1 MGEMVGT
8 ASLVDAAM
16 ARLHGPVDNRSTP
29 FTGAALQAYH
39 RTIRGHGVQL
49 LALHDGEIARLLQDV
64 LNSVDCCLPRVL
76 VVGQDCAGKTTLVN
90 KLIRRPGFLPSG
102 PQANTGAVTNLHF
115 SLPSGPRQ
123 GAKVTFLSREEGRTR
138 AAQRSL
144 EQRLLDAA
152 ACFNHRPDPGGGRLF
167 GTTIEWT
174 EALRDTT
181 KLTSYLTTAPEQL
194 ARLVRS
200 VDIYFDA
207 SPFPHPITIVD
218 TPALVGHWAT
228 GDGALD
234 VIGSVDTV
242 DACIVVLKAA
252 AEVADLRIDPAL
264 LAILRRI
271 PKDRI
276 IVYVNDISAQECDG
290 MVNQQALVRG
300 QRTRAKILERL
311 LRQKLHQELTVIT
324 GSRDDELA
332 TELHENMPVTHLAV
346 DNADLIREIS
356 CRTLNG
362 PFVRHLANAASVL
375 RDVAEAREA
384 SARSNLF
391 SISNRILDIH
401 KDRAAKEVTFQ
412 HIQELIQEIRQLCE
426 RIEQSCN
433 MASASIRDLQ
443 GEGESAVR
451 QILDRQLNTFLTAKS
466 GQLRS
471 ALRNHKESE
480 WRCDTDDW
488 RREFEDEASN
498 LYRDVRLK
506 LIGILRTSV
515 EDFRRAVKL
524 ALPDALEGFDVAQP
538 AANFHLPAI
547 EVLTDPV
554 VLKLDHRSWS
564 SWFKPQQTPANVLA
578 EFKKLLSSE
587 FDKAYRATVEQ
598 IKQGIAKDG
607 AAVLYR
613 ITQKS
618 ITIIGMMIE
627 RRDQLVKAADNLIAL
642 HQDSNVDRLL
652 AVHVLEQYQ
661 AERVALF
668 ASEIKT
674 ALDELMGAAS
684 APFADARQ
692 SA

>member
-16 ARLHGPVDNRSTP
+16 ARLYGPVHSQP
-29 FTGAALQAYH
+29 APLTGAALQSYH
-39 RTIRGHGVQL
+39 RTIRGHGAQL

-64 LNSVDCCLPRVL
+64 LHSVDCCLPRVL

-90 KLIRRPGFLPSG
+90 RLIRRPGFLPSG

-123 GAKVTFLSREEGRTR
+123 GAKVTFLSREEWRTR
-138 AAQRSL
+138 AAPRSL
-144 EQRLLDAA
+144 EQRLIDAA
-152 ACFNHRPDPGGGRLF
+152 ASFEHRPDRDGGRLF

-181 KLTSYLTTAPEQL
+181 KLASYLTAAPEQL

-200 VDIYFDA
+200 VDIYFDT

-252 AEVADLRIDPAL
+252 GEVADLQIDPAL
-264 LAILRRI
+264 LAVLRRI
-271 PKDRI
+271 PNDRI
-276 IVYVNDISAQECDG
+276 IVYVNDISAQDCDAVANAQT
-290 MVNQQALVRG
+290 MATR
-300 QRTRAKILERL
+300 QRTRAKILERM
-311 LRQKLHQELTVIT
+311 LRQKLHRELTVIT
-324 GSRDDELA
+324 GSRDDELVSELYASLPA
-332 TELHENMPVTHLAV
+332 TQVAV

-362 PFVRHLANAASVL
+362 PFVRRLANAASVL

-384 SARSNLF
+384 SARSNVF

-401 KDRAAKEVTFQ
+401 KDRADKELTFQ
-412 HIQELIQEIRQLCE
+412 HIQKLIEEIRQLCE
-426 RIEQSCN
+426 NIEQSCN
-433 MASASIRDLQ
+433 MASASIRALQ
-443 GEGESAVR
+443 GEGELAVR
-451 QILDRQLNTFLTAKS
+451 QILDRQLDTFLIAQS
-466 GQLRS
+466 GKLRS

-480 WRCDTDDW
+480 WRCDTADW

-498 LYRDVRLK
+498 LCRDMRLK
-506 LIGILRTSV
+506 LIGILRASV
-515 EDFRRAVKL
+515 EDFTRTVKL
-524 ALPDALEGFDVAQP
+524 ALPEALEDFDVAQP
-538 AANFHLPAI
+538 AANFHLRAI
-547 EVLTDPV
+547 EVPTDPV
-554 VLKLDHRSWS
+554 ALKLDHRNWS
-564 SWFKPQQTPANVLA
+564 SWFKPQQTPASVLA
-578 EFKKLLSSE
+578 EFKKLLSAE

-598 IKQGIAKDG
+598 MKQGIAKDG

-627 RRDQLVKAADNLIAL
+627 RRDQLSKAADNLLAL

-652 AVHVLEQYQ
+652 AVHVLEQNQ
-661 AERVALF
+661 AERVAFF

-674 ALDELMGAAS
+674 ALDELMRAAS

-692 SA
+692 SG